1 MCSCPFSGILTLQ
14 PTNHPKTKAAGL
26 VRHQLAIFLAG
37 IPLLVIG
44 TWSIYHNKQLGARP
58 HFVSWHGVK
67 KTFIYAFGL
76 EFTDILTFGFKSIL
90 LSDCSHRNSE
100 SRRVLGYAFRFSL
113 VAQVR
118 GLVG

>member
-1 MCSCPFSGILTLQ
+1 MCSCPFPGILTLQ
-14 PTNHPKTKAAGL
+14 STNHPKTKAAGL
-26 VRHQLAIFLAG
+26 VRHQLAVFLAG

-67 KTFIYAFGL
+67 KFFIYAFGL
-76 EFTDILTFGFKSIL
+76 EFADILTFGFKSIL